1 LTIQLTIQNLMG
13 IHSPFEYGAT
23 FSGRNVAAYD
33 VLKPDFGRVIGITL
47 LKNW

>member
-1 LTIQLTIQNLMG
+1 MTIQLVIQNLMG

-33 VLKPDFGRVIGITL
+33 VLKSNFGRIIGISL
-47 LKNW
+47 IKNW

>member
-1 LTIQLTIQNLMG
+1 MG